1 MSTLITPRKIVFPIA
16 DKSMKYEFSC
26 SLKILIFIP
35 MVDGAASL
43 LCVFLMFCM
52 FCEPR
57 GNKNPLFTFVFVFHL
72 DLKCNYREWTQ
83 KEGTGLTAALKGS
96 RALNAAA

>member
-1 MSTLITPRKIVFPIA
+1 MFLKVLEMKIEKYKQRVKLMQTRAIIFFFFKKEDILSISTLITPRKIVFPIA

-43 LCVFLMFCM
+43 LCVFNVLYV
-52 FCEPR
+52 
-57 GNKNPLFTFVFVFHL
+57 L
-72 DLKCNYREWTQ
+72 W
-83 KEGTGLTAALKGS
+83 AS
-96 RALNAAA
+96 RK